1 MKKFMIKFGV
11 VLGIVAICAVVVL
24 YSKFKAQKPN
34 KTKQLFNVVMVGAAG
49 SGKGTQSELIKNDLN
64 LIQISM
70 GELLRQTVKNG
81 GKYAE
86 EIKSYTDKGEL
97 VPSKISFALL
107 GDYLTENVY
116 CDTCKYNGVIF
127 DGFPRS
133 MDQLEFLDKYLA
145 EKGNKVNA
153 VVYIDVPM
161 EALVE
166 RLSGRFACSKCGELY
181 HKITKPTKVEG
192 TCDKCGGHEFT
203 VRDDDKDTD
212 AIRKRFKIFEENSG
226 KILDVYNQRGIV
238 VKVDGTKT
246 PAEIATVIKEEL
258 AKKKNN

>member
-97 VPSKISFALL
+97 VPASISFALL

-133 MDQLEFLDKYLA
+133 MEQ
-145 EKGNKVNA
+145 
-153 VVYIDVPM
+153 
-161 EALVE
+161 
-166 RLSGRFACSKCGELY
+166 
-181 HKITKPTKVEG
+181 
-192 TCDKCGGHEFT
+192 
-203 VRDDDKDTD
+203 
-212 AIRKRFKIFEENSG
+212 
-226 KILDVYNQRGIV
+226 
-238 VKVDGTKT
+238 
-246 PAEIATVIKEEL
+246 AEILEKIREER
-258 AKKKNN
+258 KKRGLLDEPI